1 MCLENVLQH
10 IALWHIGWLYLASQ
24 TVASKMHPKR
34 VPRQAW
40 APMKALE
47 PIVKSNRQI
56 CPSGS

>member
-1 MCLENVLQH
+1 VLQH